1 MKQDI
6 DLLIEVWTDIRDT
19 LRRVDELMDK
29 HMTHSYRWFALTER
43 ASEYAN
49 MYAGTGVFFAEDIIA
64 LAQDEADSAL
74 DLTEDMVQFNKE
86 YGGLADRMSDCAR
99 LARALKR

>member
-19 LRRVDELMDK
+19 LRRVDEIMDK
-29 HMTHSYRWFALTER
+29 HMTHSQVWLMLSER
-43 ASEYAN
+43 AGEYAQQ
-49 MYAGTGVFFAEDIIA
+49 YADTGTFSPEDIIA
-64 LAQDEADSAL
+64 LAQDEADNAL
-74 DLTEDMVQFNKE
+74 DHTDTMVEFNKE
-86 YGGLADRMSDCAR
+86 YGGLAERMSDCAR